1 MSPPTTENTV
11 RGEIAWTMRDL
22 YQRLDLSPG
31 ANEQQIKSAVARC
44 PNSALRQDA
53 TSVLAVEAH
62 RETYDAL
69 HTTLSDIGCL
79 RARLGLTHG
88 AHWQGDVANDFS
100 MPPDNAISRHD
111 ELVDRVSHAVSLYNR
126 WRRLRGPWLIVAVF
140 TVGAGIGLALGFALS
155 LGLSMR

>member
-1 MSPPTTENTV
+1 
-11 RGEIAWTMRDL
+11 MRDL
-22 YQRLDLSPG
+22 YQRLALTPD
-31 ANEQQIKSAVARC
+31 ANNQQIKSALARC

-53 TSVLAVEAH
+53 TSVLAVAPH
-62 RETYDAL
+62 RETYDTL
-69 HTTLSDIGCL
+69 HHTLSDIGRL

-100 MPPDNAISRHD
+100 LPPDNAISRHD

-126 WRRLRGPWLIVAVF
+126 WRRLRGPWLLIAVF

-155 LGLSMR
+155 LGLGMG